1 MRQPLLAL
9 LAKEPAHGYELKLAL
24 EQTFGQAYPSPN
36 IGQIYV
42 TLKRL
47 EQDGL
52 VRSEDVEQTTRP
64 NKRVYELTPAG
75 REALRAWVG
84 EPSDGPRVRD
94 EFFIKLIL
102 APMAGLADRMELMN
116 SQRRHYLGIMRNL
129 TELQAEAD
137 PADAPARLL
146 IEGAILHLQADL
158 DWLRAM
164 PGGTRVRG
172 IAPKDSPWPPA
183 QPPSHRAPGLLT
195 HVKLVKVYRAD
206 GVTVEAVRGV
216 DLELGIGE
224 FVAIMGPS
232 GSGKS
237 TLLHVLG
244 GLEPATSG
252 EIWLRG
258 PARRRAARRP
268 PGPSCGGSTSASCS
282 SSSTCCPT

>member
-1 MRQPLLAL
+1 VRQPLLAL

-24 EQTFGQAYPSPN
+24 EQIFGEAYPSPN

-64 NKRVYELTPAG
+64 NKRVYELTPVG
-75 REALRAWVG
+75 RDALRAWVG

-116 SQRRHYLGIMRNL
+116 SQRRHYMGIMRSL
-129 TELQAEAD
+129 AELQAETD

-158 DWLRAM
+158 DWLERC
-164 PGGTRVRG
+164 
-172 IAPKDSPWPPA
+172 
-183 QPPSHRAPGLLT
+183 QEE
-195 HVKLVKVYRAD
+195 LV
-206 GVTVEAVRGV
+206 
-216 DLELGIGE
+216 
-224 FVAIMGPS
+224 
-232 GSGKS
+232 
-237 TLLHVLG
+237 
-244 GLEPATSG
+244 
-252 EIWLRG
+252 
-258 PARRRAARRP
+258 
-268 PGPSCGGSTSASCS
+268 
-282 SSSTCCPT
+282 